1 MTEAEYDAEYK
12 ADFYARHAI
21 IDRKMIE
28 GEGWSLLQWGR
39 TFPTRKQAQAY
50 LHEWYAL
57 ERAHS
62 LAEDAL
68 ARKHGCL

>member
-12 ADFYARHAI
+12 ADFYTRHAV
-21 IDRKMIE
+21 IDRSRIE
-28 GEGWSLLQWGR
+28 EVGWGLCQWGR
-39 TFPTRKQAQAY
+39 TFPTKRKAMAY
-50 LHEWYAL
+50 LDEWYAL

-68 ARKHGCL
+68 ARKHGAM